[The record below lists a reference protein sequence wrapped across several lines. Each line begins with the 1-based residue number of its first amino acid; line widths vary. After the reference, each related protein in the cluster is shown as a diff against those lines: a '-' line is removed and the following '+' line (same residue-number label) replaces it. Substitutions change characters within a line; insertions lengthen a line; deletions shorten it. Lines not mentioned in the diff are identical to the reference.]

1 MAVPELPLEEFLQ
14 KAQVNQLTPDEFAA
28 ELQAQYGI
36 DLTGAAKPY
45 QQMGKVFGGAP
56 EVPPGM
62 RQKELSEE
70 LMEPVSQVAGIIG
83 GPNLKTPEELKAT
96 KEIRKQRQDIDKD
109 FADRAGEPALER
121 LRMDVRDNLEGILEL
136 VNLLNF
142 TPKEYSTSE
151 HLYHQMEKGAETGG
165 QMVTGT
171 VADFW
176 KLKEDPIEYFEVRP
190 ATTIMMVAPVLA
202 ELRGMAAAKYGPA
215 WKGFANPKV
224 QAAADFIDQAAQK
237 ITKSK
242 AKPLQASKRF
252 LESTGRLLKDPTIQA
267 TERATKFVDQLMNE
281 VKRTGDSIGTIA
293 DRYVQSI
300 KQGVILLVRL
310 QIDMCSQ

>member
-83 GPNLKTPEELKAT
+83 GAASKAADITKPFVREVVGLPNLKTPEELKAT

-136 VNLLNF
+136 VNLLRVTEDF
-142 TPKEYSTSE
+142 TPKEYSTI
-151 HLYHQMEKGAETGG
+151 LHQKSTAH
-165 QMVTGT
+165 QNIYIIK
-171 VADFW
+171 W
-176 KLKEDPIEYFEVRP
+176 R
-190 ATTIMMVAPVLA
+190 
-202 ELRGMAAAKYGPA
+202 
-215 WKGFANPKV
+215 KV
-224 QAAADFIDQAAQK
+224 QK
-237 ITKSK
+237 LVVKW
-242 AKPLQASKRF
+242 
-252 LESTGRLLKDPTIQA
+252 LLA
-267 TERATKFVDQLMNE
+267 L
-281 VKRTGDSIGTIA
+281 
-293 DRYVQSI
+293 
-300 KQGVILLVRL
+300 
-310 QIDMCSQ
+310 